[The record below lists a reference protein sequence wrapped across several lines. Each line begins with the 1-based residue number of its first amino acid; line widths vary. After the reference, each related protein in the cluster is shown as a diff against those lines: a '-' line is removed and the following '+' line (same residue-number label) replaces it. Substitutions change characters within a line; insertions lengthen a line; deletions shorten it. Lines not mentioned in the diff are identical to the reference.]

1 MTEEEISMADDAWE
15 PTVVLHDQN
24 DFGGT
29 PWVPSSHVVEQA
41 HQLRS
46 DPARMARLGD
56 AVEREVERRKSLFDG
71 ASDGR
76 ADR

>member
-1 MTEEEISMADDAWE
+1 MADDAWE
-15 PTVVLHDQN
+15 PRVVLHDQN

-41 HQLRS
+41 RQLRS
-46 DPARMARLGD
+46 DPARRARLDD
-56 AVEREVERRKSLFDG
+56 AIKREVQRRWAQFGG
-71 ASDGR
+71 ATDGR

>member
-1 MTEEEISMADDAWE
+1 MVTRLTTRGSQPVA
-15 PTVVLHDQN
+15 VHDEN

-41 HQLRS
+41 RGLRS
-46 DPARMARLGD
+46 DPARMARGGD
-56 AVEREVERRKSLFDG
+56 AIEREVQRRRVLFDG

-76 ADR
+76 AHP

>member
-1 MTEEEISMADDAWE
+1 MADDAWE

-41 HQLRS
+41 RQLRS
-46 DPARMARLGD
+46 DPARRARLDD
-56 AVEREVERRKSLFDG
+56 AIELEVQRRWAQFGG
-71 ASDGR
+71 ATDGR
-76 ADR
+76 AAR